1 MKTRSFTLLVVAV
14 GAWVTIQAVSN
25 AFVQSTPQQRAL
37 SSLRVALRAED
48 GEGVVT
54 KMPKPD
60 MSLLGQASKQGQTY
74 DQDKRG
80 NVWPVPAR
88 GRRKT
93 EDEAFPGY
101 IAVPLIIVA
110 TFAFMWFWSNQATDE
125 VFGGMEGDFNQREGI

>member
-1 MKTRSFTLLVVAV
+1 MKSRSVPLLLAAAVAGLALRV
-14 GAWVTIQAVSN
+14 ATD

-37 SSLRVALRAED
+37 SGLRIALKAEE
-48 GEGVVT
+48 EGVVT

-93 EDEAFPGY
+93 EDEQFPGY
-101 IAVPLIIVA
+101 IAVPAIILL
-110 TFAFMWFWSNQATDE
+110 TFAFIVFWSNQATDE
-125 VFGGMEGDFNQREGI
+125 VFGGVEGDFNQREGI